1 MFLNTII
8 HTYLVWLLN
17 SSISG
22 LHKFWYIMVLQ
33 SLFGLMWS
41 CLFTELPFKLI
52 SFVWQ
57 DSCSLLA
64 LATIRGLHL
73 QFSLQL
79 MVFFIAGLV
88 FWPRIV
94 IDWAEGPFPGSLQ
107 LDSVC
112 SKRLAQGPTTKWPIV
127 DWYICSISGELVLER
142 MGSGVLSVTLLFRI
156 DWFQDGLFK
165 QGRSQDMIC
174 CLE

>member
-1 MFLNTII
+1 
-8 HTYLVWLLN
+8 
-17 SSISG
+17 
-22 LHKFWYIMVLQ
+22 MVLSAHRVAIQ
-33 SLFGLMWS
+33 ID
-41 CLFTELPFKLI
+41 TI
-52 SFVWQ
+52 FVWR
-57 DSCSLLA
+57 DSCWILA

-88 FWPRIV
+88 FWPQIV

-107 LDSVC
+107 FDSVC

-127 DWYICSISGELVLER
+127 DWSICSISGELVLER
-142 MGSGVLSVTLLFRI
+142 MGSGVLCVTLLFRI
-156 DWFQDGLFK
+156 DWFQDGLYK

-174 CLE
+174 CIELEVPLLILVLSRLHSV